1 MRVAGVGLHQELHQ
15 DLQLGGEAAGPDR
28 RTDLFGRGRRQAE
41 QMQRQQTRG
50 SRPGGPASILQIQ
63 FGHVKGILGVHAG
76 LQTTRPRPSPWLE
89 EEPILPW
96 DMGESTETGA
106 TLLVSPRTEPTCS
119 GSDTGKYRLGQKV
132 EGRFRGKGR
141 WYKGRIVGVNA
152 GGTYDVRY
160 DDGDEDLGLDASAI
174 RSEEA
179 RDSGRGGS
187 SIDRRDEER
196 RGGIEAGRVTAY
208 RLGDRAEA
216 RAPGTNRW
224 QRVTVVGE
232 NPNGT
237 LDVRFRDGT
246 EERRLDPSMVRPLDE
261 DDGKRRGNGRDSV
274 DSMEFAEGD
283 RVEARFGGR
292 SRWYKATIERKNG
305 DGTYCLIYADGDE
318 ERAVDKSLMRRIGNG
333 GELPRSGSRSPGRRV
348 VSGVESETGSATGK
362 TFRVGDD
369 VEARYKRG
377 RKWYPGVVRR
387 VNRDGTMD
395 IAYKDGDSER
405 DVDPSLVRS
414 KGGVSVD
421 SLASSSA
428 DTGFSRGDKV
438 EARFGGRSR
447 WFKATV
453 ERENRDGTYHLLYVD
468 GDEERAV
475 EKHLIR
481 RIEGVGSSTA
491 DGRAASRSRSPADR
505 RARGDVAGREGFAEG
520 ERVEA
525 RFGGRS
531 RWSRATVERKNR
543 NGTYRLVYADG
554 NEEREVESRLIRALG
569 SGGDNDGSGSSLRRP
584 SSAVADRR
592 GASNLDSGSD
602 VGNARRTAI
611 RANDRIEARFKGGH
625 NWYAGIVVA
634 VNRDGSFD
642 VKYDDGDREYDV
654 DARLVRSLRTGSVRG
669 ASAARERGRGGG
681 GRAEDA
687 ADGHARGRHAGA
699 STVSLDSIPAD
710 RDFAVGDKVEAR
722 FGGRSRWFKATIE
735 RENRD
740 GTYHLLYVDGDEERA
755 VEKHLIRRVGA
766 STSPTT
772 GNRSPGRRVVSGVD
786 SETDSAAGK
795 AFRVGDEVE
804 AMYKRGRMW
813 YPGVVRRVNR
823 DGTMDITYKDGD
835 SERDVDP
842 TLVRSKGGV
851 SVDSLASSSAD
862 TGFSR
867 GDKVEAR
874 FGGRSRWF
882 KATIERENRDGT
894 YHLLYVDGD
903 EERAVEKHLIRRVGA
918 STSPTTGNRSPG
930 RRVVSGVDSETDSA
944 AGKAFRVGDEV
955 EAMYKRGR
963 MWYPG
968 VVRRVNRDGTM
979 DITYKDGD
987 SERDVDPSL
996 VRSKGGVSV
1005 DSLETSGN
1013 TGDTAR
1019 GGGGRSSSNDFAV
1032 GDKVE
1037 ARFGGRSRWFRAAVD
1052 GKNRDGTYCLLYDDG
1067 DLERSVDKK
1076 LIRSLARPSGDTKRD
1091 EKYATEASATH
1102 RIGDEIEARYKR
1114 GRKWYPGKVR
1124 AVNANG
1130 SYDIRYLDGDSERDV
1145 EAAFVRSIG
1154 GSAAAE
1160 SPDSLT
1166 VGDKVEARFRGGS
1179 RWFKATVEGKNRDG
1193 TFSLSYDDGDF
1204 ETAVERDHIRKVEG
1218 DRAGRKTAESSGR
1231 GAARRGVS
1239 RAGSET
1245 GTDVDQGEE
1254 RKVHDRGETRSVE
1267 RGADLPRAG
1276 DDVEARLRGSSTWR
1290 LGRVARAHRDGS
1302 YDVEYGRG
1310 KSERNVPA
1318 SHVRSLAKKHSRS
1331 GDSDSDRK
1339 SRYGDTTKKSQTV
1352 AIAEGDQ
1359 VEARL
1364 RGRSTWHS
1372 GEVTR
1377 VHSDGTYDVRYS
1389 RDGELEKRVEPR
1401 FVRLQ
1406 HGPDSTVREG
1416 SPRTSN
1422 RRKSDGADTS
1432 SDEGSYRGT
1441 ERGRRKEM
1449 SPIPQETASED
1460 AEAAAT
1466 KVRRS
1471 LRHAGKTVDDL
1482 VRKLERLRRSTG
1494 GIDENTLGRVLA
1506 RVGIE
1511 ISTSEARALRRWC
1524 PDVDNHGCVAPSA
1537 LAGLVSG
1544 RTKSP
1549 IKRRRSSGSA
1559 TRGGRR
1565 HASISELA
1573 SDHSESESVTKG
1585 PASVA
1590 RRGRVRGSS
1599 SSLDSGTSS
1608 GSSGGGRLHR
1618 RHHHA
1623 KAKAAPERRSPT
1635 QRKKLDT
1642 GSGSELDGDTSSDG
1656 QGMGGALVGN
1666 EGSRALRKLGGSAF
1680 DGSLRQE
1687 FDKLSGSGRRRVLP
1701 ISSLKPLLR
1710 HLRVKLEESSL
1721 AEVMVVVDPD
1731 GLGSFS
1737 LQGLLEVALSTF
1749 EDKKISKVYSSV
1761 CEQLFK
1767 PTNGRGRKGRKES
1780 QEADAASAAVSKTLS
1795 KLEHPKGSGL
1805 LTTGDLKKLLRRVG
1819 ARVSSEDAELLAE
1832 RLDPADRGKVDRE
1845 GLVVWLTSGFDVV
1858 QASASAESRASDQL
1872 CLLKAKKKGGKPEN
1886 AFREFDVDRQGEH
1899 PSQNGPGLQW
1909 HHLNVQNKIF
1919 RNKVRKTDF
1928 VLALGRLGLVLTHGQ
1943 ATALAA
1949 KHHGDYEGFLA
1960 TLADPPER
1968 LPEGAVSE
1976 GSDDSGS
1983 DTERGPKERKSWIKS
1998 IGRRRGGSNT
2008 NSRSRSRNS
2017 SRRKGRS
2024 GRGSGGEGGSSDE
2037 SDRPL
2042 TSGSSEDGEED
2053 EDKAEDEYDGLLLG
2067 MRARVALRDAFERA
2081 CSATGGVKDIFCS
2094 AAGGGQSRSNSGRDV
2109 DTASGQGA
2117 LLDRE
2122 QTRRFLRRL
2131 KLDVPDDD
2139 RAALLDA
2146 LAPPPGTSVGDGD
2159 DGRASGQKGVSFES
2173 DGGRKKRAKR
2183 DDGGGVGLVSYRDFL
2198 ELVLAEQES
2207 KEVSKIHG
2215 RMSKD
2220 LARAADRNRGSKQ
2233 SACPFALVV
2242 KVLSKQDAEGL
2253 GYIKVG

>member
-1 MRVAGVGLHQELHQ
+1 MMQYEGVGLHQELHQ
-15 DLQLGGEAAGPDR
+15 GLQLGGEVAGPGR
-28 RTDLFGRGRRQAE
+28 RTDLFGRGRRQVE
-41 QMQRQQTRG
+41 QMQRQQTQE
-50 SRPGGPASILQIQ
+50 SRPGDPASILQTQ
-63 FGHVKGILGVHAG
+63 FGHAKGILGVHAG

-96 DMGESTETGA
+96 DMGEPTEMGA
-106 TLLVSPRTEPTCS
+106 TLPVSPPTAPTCS

-179 RDSGRGGS
+179 RDSGRGGGN
-187 SIDRRDEER
+187 IDRRDEER
-196 RGGIEAGRVTAY
+196 RGGTEAGRAPAY

-232 NPNGT
+232 NRNGT

-246 EERRLDPSMVRPLDE
+246 EERRLDPSMVRPLEE
-261 DDGKRRGNGRDSV
+261 DDGERRGNGRDSV

-292 SRWYKATIERKNG
+292 SRWYKATVERKNR
-305 DGTYCLIYADGDE
+305 DGTYWLIYADGDE

-362 TFRVGDD
+362 NCRVGDA

-395 IAYKDGDSER
+395 ITYKDGDSER

-505 RARGDVAGREGFAEG
+505 RARDDVAGREEFAEG

-554 NEEREVESRLIRALG
+554 NEEREAESRLIRALG
-569 SGGDNDGSGSSLRRP
+569 SGGDNGGSGSSPRRP

-602 VGNARRTAI
+602 VGNARKTAI
-611 RANDRIEARFKGGH
+611 RANDRIEARFKGGQ

-634 VNRDGSFD
+634 ANRDGSFD

-654 DARLVRSLRTGSVRG
+654 DARLVRSLSTGSVRD

-687 ADGHARGRHAGA
+687 ADGYARARHAGA
-699 STVSLDSIPAD
+699 STVSLDSVPAD

-766 STSPTT
+766 STSPTA

-795 AFRVGDEVE
+795 AFRVGDDVE
-804 AMYKRGRMW
+804 ARYKRGRKW

-842 TLVRSKGGV
+842 SLVRSKGGI

-918 STSPTTGNRSPG
+918 STSPTAGNRSPGRRVVSGVDSETDSAAGKAFRVGDDVEARYKRGRKWYPGVVRRVNRDGSMDITYKDGDSERDVDPTLVRSKGGISVDSLASSAFNASFSRGDKVEARFGGRSRWFKATIERENRDGTYHLLYVDGDEERAVEKHLIRRVGASTSPTAGNRSPG

-955 EAMYKRGR
+955 EARYKRGR
-963 MWYPG
+963 KWYPG

-996 VRSKGGVSV
+996 VRSKGAVSV
-1005 DSLETSGN
+1005 DSLATSTN
-1013 TGDTAR
+1013 TSDTAR
-1019 GGGGRSSSNDFAV
+1019 GGGGRSNDFAV

-1037 ARFGGRSRWFRAAVD
+1037 ARFGGRSRWFRAAVE

-1067 DLERSVDKK
+1067 DVERSVDKK
-1076 LIRSLARPSGDTKRD
+1076 LIRSLARPSGETKRD
-1091 EKYATEASATH
+1091 EKYATEVSAAH

-1145 EAAFVRSIG
+1145 EAAFVRPIG
-1154 GSAAAE
+1154 GSAAGE
-1160 SPDSLT
+1160 SPGGLA
-1166 VGDKVEARFRGGS
+1166 VGDKVEARFRAGS

-1218 DRAGRKTAESSGR
+1218 DRAGGKTAESSGR
-1231 GAARRGVS
+1231 GGARRGVS

-1254 RKVHDRGETRSVE
+1254 RKVHDRGETRSLE
-1267 RGADLPRAG
+1267 RRADLPRAG
-1276 DDVEARLRGSSTWR
+1276 DDVEARLRGSSMWR
-1290 LGRVARAHRDGS
+1290 LGRVARVHRDGS
-1302 YDVEYGRG
+1302 YDVEYGGG

-1318 SHVRSLAKKHSRS
+1318 SHVRSLMKKDSRS

-1339 SRYGDTTKKSQTV
+1339 SRYRDTTKRSQTV

-1364 RGRSTWHS
+1364 RGGSTWHS
-1372 GEVTR
+1372 GKVTR

-1389 RDGELEKRVEPR
+1389 RDGELEKGIEPR
-1401 FVRLQ
+1401 LVRLP
-1406 HGPDSTVREG
+1406 HYPDGTVRAG

-1422 RRKSDGADTS
+1422 RGRSGGADTS

-1441 ERGRRKEM
+1441 ERGRRKER

-1511 ISTSEARALRRWC
+1511 ISTREARALRRCC

-1544 RTKSP
+1544 RNKSP

-1573 SDHSESESVTKG
+1573 SDQSESESAIKG

-1599 SSLDSGTSS
+1599 SSLDSRISS

-1642 GSGSELDGDTSSDG
+1642 GSGSELGGDTSSDG
-1656 QGMGGALVGN
+1656 QGMGGALIGN
-1666 EGSRALRKLGGSAF
+1666 KGSRALRKLGGSAF

-1687 FDKLSGSGRRRVLP
+1687 FDKLNGSGRRRVLP

-1710 HLRVKLEESSL
+1710 HVRVKLEESSL

-1749 EDKKISKVYSSV
+1749 EDKKVSKVYSSV

-1780 QEADAASAAVSKTLS
+1780 QEAEAASAAVSKTLS

-1805 LTTGDLKKLLRRVG
+1805 LTTGDLKKLVCLGTCQPLQLAKNSIDSCLRF
-1819 ARVSSEDAELLAE
+1819 S
-1832 RLDPADRGKVDRE
+1832 
-1845 GLVVWLTSGFDVV
+1845 
-1858 QASASAESRASDQL
+1858 
-1872 CLLKAKKKGGKPEN
+1872 
-1886 AFREFDVDRQGEH
+1886 
-1899 PSQNGPGLQW
+1899 
-1909 HHLNVQNKIF
+1909 
-1919 RNKVRKTDF
+1919 
-1928 VLALGRLGLVLTHGQ
+1928 
-1943 ATALAA
+1943 
-1949 KHHGDYEGFLA
+1949 
-1960 TLADPPER
+1960 
-1968 LPEGAVSE
+1968 
-1976 GSDDSGS
+1976 
-1983 DTERGPKERKSWIKS
+1983 
-1998 IGRRRGGSNT
+1998 
-2008 NSRSRSRNS
+2008 
-2017 SRRKGRS
+2017 
-2024 GRGSGGEGGSSDE
+2024 
-2037 SDRPL
+2037 
-2042 TSGSSEDGEED
+2042 
-2053 EDKAEDEYDGLLLG
+2053 
-2067 MRARVALRDAFERA
+2067 
-2081 CSATGGVKDIFCS
+2081 
-2094 AAGGGQSRSNSGRDV
+2094 
-2109 DTASGQGA
+2109 
-2117 LLDRE
+2117 
-2122 QTRRFLRRL
+2122 
-2131 KLDVPDDD
+2131 
-2139 RAALLDA
+2139 
-2146 LAPPPGTSVGDGD
+2146 
-2159 DGRASGQKGVSFES
+2159 
-2173 DGGRKKRAKR
+2173 
-2183 DDGGGVGLVSYRDFL
+2183 
-2198 ELVLAEQES
+2198 
-2207 KEVSKIHG
+2207 
-2215 RMSKD
+2215 
-2220 LARAADRNRGSKQ
+2220 
-2233 SACPFALVV
+2233 
-2242 KVLSKQDAEGL
+2242 
-2253 GYIKVG
+2253 